1 MDRILIYRVG
11 YVVAFLLISLPV
23 SAYYHGHTSGG
34 MVLVGFLLMLILIPL
49 AKVLFYLFMALITNK
64 WTWIIGVGLLF
75 LFVIAGIA
83 SNSKEPSSNTSTPPY
98 QGSTPSNMVVPQK
111 KQRTEIYTEVC
122 SLCNGKGKVTC
133 SHCGGNRR
141 IESVC
146 SLCKG
151 SGGKMTITCPDCG
164 GSGSADGFWQC
175 MKCNGKGRIN
185 VVCNLCN
192 GTGKEVTYCHYCDAF
207 TSFSNCSACGGK
219 GRVTRT
225 KVVEYYE

>member
-1 MDRILIYRVG
+1 MDRFWIYRIV
-11 YVVAFLLISLPV
+11 YVVAFLLLTLPAC
-23 SAYYHGHTSGG
+23 AYYHSHTSGG
-34 MVLVGFLLMLILIPL
+34 MVIVGILLMLILIPL
-49 AKVLFYLFMALITNK
+49 AKVLFYLFMALVTNK
-64 WTWIIGVGLLF
+64 WPWIIGGGLLI
-75 LFVIAGIA
+75 LFIIAGIA
-83 SNSKEPSSNTSTPPY
+83 SNSKEPSSNTSTLPY
-98 QGSTPSNMVVPQK
+98 QGTTPSNMVVPQK
-111 KQRTEIYTEVC
+111 KQRTETYTEVC
-122 SLCNGKGKVTC
+122 SVCNGKGKVTC

-164 GSGSADGFWQC
+164 GAGSADGFWQC

-207 TSFSNCSACGGK
+207 TSYSNCSACGGK
-219 GRVTRT
+219 GCVTRT

>member
-1 MDRILIYRVG
+1 MLKYNLRKIM
-11 YVVAFLLISLPV
+11 YVMILLIVSLPAC
-23 SAYYHGHTSGG
+23 AYYHGHTSGG
-34 MVLVGFLLMLILIPL
+34 TFIIGILLLLILIPL
-49 AKVLFYLFMALITNK
+49 AKILFYAFLVLITNK
-64 WTWIIGVGLLF
+64 WTWIIGGGLLI
-75 LFVIAGIA
+75 LFIIAGIA
-83 SNSKEPSSNTSTPPY
+83 SNSKEPSSNTSTLPY
-98 QGSTPSNMVVPQK
+98 QGTTPSNMVVPQK
-111 KQRTEIYTEVC
+111 KQRTETYTEVC
-122 SLCNGKGKVTC
+122 SVCNGKGKVTC

-164 GSGSADGFWQC
+164 GAGSADGFWQC

-207 TSFSNCSACGGK
+207 TSYSNCSACGGK
-219 GRVTRT
+219 GCVTRT

>member
-1 MDRILIYRVG
+1 MRSR
-11 YVVAFLLISLPV
+11 LL
-23 SAYYHGHTSGG
+23 
-34 MVLVGFLLMLILIPL
+34 
-49 AKVLFYLFMALITNK
+49 LFYLFMALITNK
-64 WTWIIGVGLLF
+64 WTWIIGGGLLF

-207 TSFSNCSACGGK
+207 TSYSNCSACGGK

>member
-1 MDRILIYRVG
+1 
-11 YVVAFLLISLPV
+11 
-23 SAYYHGHTSGG
+23 
-34 MVLVGFLLMLILIPL
+34 
-49 AKVLFYLFMALITNK
+49 
-64 WTWIIGVGLLF
+64 
-75 LFVIAGIA
+75 
-83 SNSKEPSSNTSTPPY
+83 
-98 QGSTPSNMVVPQK
+98 MVVPQK

-175 MKCNGKGRIN
+175 MKCNGKG
-185 VVCNLCN
+185 
-192 GTGKEVTYCHYCDAF
+192 
-207 TSFSNCSACGGK
+207 SNIIKRLAMTFIYKISTK
-219 GRVTRT
+219 G
-225 KVVEYYE
+225 VESTVI

>member
-1 MDRILIYRVG
+1 
-11 YVVAFLLISLPV
+11 
-23 SAYYHGHTSGG
+23 
-34 MVLVGFLLMLILIPL
+34 
-49 AKVLFYLFMALITNK
+49 MALITNK
-64 WTWIIGVGLLF
+64 WTWIIGGGLLF

>member
-1 MDRILIYRVG
+1 MKSFWIRRVIYVG
-11 YVVAFLLISLPV
+11 LLLLLALPV

-34 MVLVGFLLMLILIPL
+34 MVLVGILLMLILIPL

-64 WTWIIGVGLLF
+64 WTWIIGGGLLF
-75 LFVIAGIA
+75 LFVLAGIA

-151 SGGKMTITCPDCG
+151 SGGKITIT
-164 GSGSADGFWQC
+164 
-175 MKCNGKGRIN
+175 
-185 VVCNLCN
+185 
-192 GTGKEVTYCHYCDAF
+192 
-207 TSFSNCSACGGK
+207 
-219 GRVTRT
+219 
-225 KVVEYYE
+225 